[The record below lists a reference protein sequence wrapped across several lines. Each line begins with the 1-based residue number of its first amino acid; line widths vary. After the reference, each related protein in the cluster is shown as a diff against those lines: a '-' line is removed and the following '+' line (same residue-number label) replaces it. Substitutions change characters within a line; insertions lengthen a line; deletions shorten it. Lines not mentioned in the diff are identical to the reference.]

1 MKKIAWLG
9 AVALAGV
16 LPLAAS
22 AADTPAASQ
31 TAPGGKIHFV
41 GTAVNAAC
49 AVDANSVNQE
59 VQLGQVRTA
68 KLTKNALSSSRI
80 PFKIMLGD
88 CDTSTYKSAAVSFT
102 GTAATG
108 YTNVLQAG
116 EGSSAATGVGIQI
129 FDSTGTAVTLGT
141 PSSTFSLNNG
151 NNELDFNASFYGT
164 SDAATAGDASATA
177 NFNITYS

>member
-1 MKKIAWLG
+1 MKKRIVLG
-9 AVALAGV
+9 VVALSSV
-16 LPLAAS
+16 LS
-22 AADTPAASQ
+22 AAAYAADSSAASQ

-49 AVDANSVNQE
+49 AVDANSVNQD

-68 KLTKNALSSSRI
+68 RLTKNALSSSRI

-108 YTNVLQAG
+108 YSNVLQAG

-141 PSSTFSLNNG
+141 PSNAFSLTNG
-151 NNELDFNASFYGT
+151 SNELDFNASFFGT
-164 SDAATAGDASATA
+164 SDVATAGDASATA